1 MALML
6 DTFAVFAVAIYP
18 WGFTPMALAL
28 AWART
33 WVDSVHSPR
42 LSRQVLS

>member
-1 MALML
+1 MIFCVVQEQGISPARDL
-6 DTFAVFAVAIYP
+6 
-18 WGFTPMALAL
+18 ALAL